1 MIYFIHFCLRVSG
14 KYASIAQQAFS
25 LDAGTT
31 LHLVVPALE
40 TLYKAWSSHARQLK
54 YAHFELALDA
64 AADKID
70 EYYEKTIKTPAYI
83 MAMSSSIYLSHS
95 L

>member
-1 MIYFIHFCLRVSG
+1 MIYFIHFCLIVSC
-14 KYASIAQQAFS
+14 KYVDIVQQAF
-25 LDAGTT
+25 LLNVETT

-40 TLYKAWSSHARQLK
+40 TLYKAWSSLARWLK
-54 YAHFELALDA
+54 HAHFELALDA

-70 EYYEKTIKTPAYI
+70 EYYEKTTKTPVYI
-83 MAMSSSIYLSHS
+83 MAMSLSIYLLHT